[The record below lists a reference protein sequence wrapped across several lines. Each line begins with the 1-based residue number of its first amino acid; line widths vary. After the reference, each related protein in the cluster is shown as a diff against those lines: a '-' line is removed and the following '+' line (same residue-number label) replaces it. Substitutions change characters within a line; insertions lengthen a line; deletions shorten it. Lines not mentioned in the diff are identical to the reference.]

1 MKTESK
7 SKATFFQL
15 RVLVGFALFSVGLF
29 LGLVGLSKSVTGTV
43 AATGTENPIP
53 LINQPLVPDATAPG
67 GAGFTL
73 TVNGTGFVSTSAVKW
88 NGTARSTTFVS
99 SSQLQASIK
108 SSDIAKARTASVT
121 VVNPAP
127 GGGTSNAVFFEVTVQ
142 TPSIA
147 LAKSDFSVGSSPQ
160 VVATGD
166 FNRDGKLDLA
176 ETNYDSDTVR
186 VLLGNGDGTF
196 GPPMDYA
203 AGSHPIGVVVGDFNG
218 DGNLDLA
225 VANGFDNTVSILLG
239 HGDGTFGS
247 KVDYATGV
255 GPGILA
261 LADLNGDGN
270 LDLAVSC
277 NDGVS
282 VYVVSVLLGNGDGT
296 FQTHA
301 DYMAGSWPSWVAVG
315 DFNGDGKLDMVI
327 ANAHSDSVSV
337 LLGNGDGTFQP
348 KVDYAT
354 GMNPRSVAVGDLNGD
369 GKLDLAVA
377 SQFSNAASI
386 LLGNGD
392 GTFQGSVDYAAGNSP
407 VWLVLGDFNGD
418 GSLDL
423 ALASFN
429 DSTLN
434 VLLNNGNGTFQPKT
448 DYLPGGN
455 PTSVAIGDF
464 NRDGRLDLAVTNSF
478 DNTVAILLQAT
489 TVSLSTTSLDF
500 GIQLIGTS
508 SAPQLV
514 TLTNTG
520 ILSLTISSI
529 AVSGADNED
538 FGQTNTCGSHLPPG
552 ASCTIRVRF
561 APTQTGPRTASL
573 TITDNGAG
581 SPQSVSLSGTGVTSG
596 PNATLSTTNLAFT
609 TQLVGTTSPP
619 QTFTLSNYGN
629 VTLAINSIAII
640 TGTDRGD
647 FAQTNTCGSS
657 VAPGAS
663 CAISVTFNPTQSG
676 TLRGRVSIKDNAPG
690 SPQTVNLTG
699 TGTVVELNPT
709 GLDFGSVNVG
719 SSRVL
724 TTTLTN
730 VGSTF
735 LSITSIIVTGSSEF
749 SQTNTCGSGIGGGQS
764 CTITV
769 TFRPTVFGSVTGD
782 VSISDNGGA
791 SPQIVPLSGFG
802 VLPSC
807 VPATC
812 PCRAPCVCF
821 FGFCRRFYSILD
833 PKWNELFGSLVGP
846 DHPAFASCG
855 N

>member
-1 MKTESK
+1 MKTQST
-7 SKATFFQL
+7 KAAFFNL
-15 RVLVGFALFSVGLF
+15 RILTGFALFSVGLF
-29 LGLVGLSKSVTGTV
+29 LGLAGLSKSVTGTV
-43 AATGTENPIP
+43 AATVPANPIP

-99 SSQLQASIK
+99 SSQLTASIL
-108 SSDIAKARTASVT
+108 SSDVATGKTASVT

-147 LAKSDFSVGSSPQ
+147 LAKSDFSAGSSPQ
-160 VVATGD
+160 AVATGD

-186 VLLGNGDGTF
+186 VLLGNGHGTF
-196 GPPMDYA
+196 GPPTDYVT
-203 AGSHPIGVVVGDFNG
+203 GSHPIGVVLGDFNG
-218 DGNLDLA
+218 DGKLDLA
-225 VANGFDNTVSILLG
+225 VTNGTDNTVSILLG
-239 HGDGTFGS
+239 NGDGTFGP

-255 GPGILA
+255 GPGNLA
-261 LADLNGDGN
+261 LADLNGDGK

-277 NDGVS
+277 NDDVS

-296 FQTHA
+296 FKTHA
-301 DYMAGSWPSWVAVG
+301 DYTTGSWPSWVAVT
-315 DFNGDGKLDMVI
+315 DFNGDGRLDMVT

-337 LLGNGDGTFQP
+337 LLGKGDGTFQP

-354 GMNPRSVAVGDLNGD
+354 GSNPRSVAVGDLNGD

-392 GTFQGSVDYAAGNSP
+392 GTFQRFVDYAAGTSP
-407 VWLVLGDFNGD
+407 VWLVLADFNGD

-423 ALASFN
+423 ALASFD

-434 VLLNNGNGTFQPKT
+434 VLLNNGNGTFQPKI

-464 NRDGRLDLAVTNSF
+464 NRDGRLDLAVTNSS

-500 GIQLIGTS
+500 GIQVIGTS
-508 SAPQLV
+508 SAPQVV

-520 ILSLTISSI
+520 IFSLTISSI
-529 AVSGADNED
+529 AVSGADSAD
-538 FGQTNTCGSHLPPG
+538 YGQTNTCGSDLPPG
-552 ASCTIRVRF
+552 ASCTISVTF

-581 SPQSVSLSGTGVTSG
+581 SPQLVSLSGTGVTSG
-596 PNATLSTTNLAFT
+596 PNATLSTTDLTFT
-609 TQLVGTTSPP
+609 TQLVGTSSPP
-619 QTFTLSNYGN
+619 QAVTLSNYGS
-629 VTLAINSIAII
+629 VTLRINRIAI
-640 TGTDRGD
+640 TGTDHGD

-663 CAISVTFNPTQSG
+663 CAISATFNPTQSG
-676 TLRGRVSIKDNAPG
+676 TRSGAVSIKDNAPG

-709 GLDFGSVNVG
+709 SLDFGSVNVG

-724 TTTLTN
+724 TTALTN
-730 VGSTF
+730 VGSAF

-749 SQTNTCGSGIGGGQS
+749 SQTNTCGSGVGGGQS

-769 TFRPTVFGSVTGD
+769 TFSPTVAGSVTGN

-791 SPQIVPLSGFG
+791 SPQTVPLSGSG
-802 VLPSC
+802 VFPPC

-812 PCRAPCVCF
+812 PCTSPCVCF

-833 PKWNELFGSLVGP
+833 PKWNELFGSLVGR
-846 DHPAFASCG
+846 DQPAFASCG